1 MGKIKI
7 DFDIFSKNTLH
18 IGILDVSDW
27 QYAENMPSYIFITT
41 PGSTVPKTLTFNKNK
56 INIFNSNNLGLSCF
70 KGDCKEDSKIELPDG
85 IYSIKVQSGYEDI
98 YKEKFY
104 LKTDR
109 FELEFAKIAVK
120 HGFEYSGND
129 ILFQDKMLSVQWLLT
144 VAKSHAKLGDFV
156 KAQRFFE
163 SAKKLLKSC

>member
-1 MGKIKI
+1 MNQQIRI
-7 DFDIFSKNTLH
+7 NFDIFSNGVNNLLIADTSTWAYADTL
-18 IGILDVSDW
+18 
-27 QYAENMPSYIFITT
+27 PSYISVKT
-41 PGSTVPKTLTFNKNK
+41 PGSTKYVTMNFFKNK
-56 INIFNSNNLGLSCF
+56 LNALNSHNLGLSCF
-70 KGDCKEDSKIELPDG
+70 SGDCNETFTEIPDG

-98 YKEKFY
+98 YEEKFY